1 MELSRQP
8 VTFDNIL
15 QTFLEDTWK
24 GFSLTEPIVTD
35 ITDSFLAAMS
45 GTKKQE
51 SINLKE
57 ILIAYIFDKISFN
70 KKIRINLLNEFR

>member
-1 MELSRQP
+1 MELLRQP

-35 ITDSFLAAMS
+35 ITDNFFWQQCLV
-45 GTKKQE
+45 K
-51 SINLKE
+51 INR
-57 ILIAYIFDKISFN
+57 N
-70 KKIRINLLNEFR
+70 Q